1 MEEDM
6 FSRDDFKAAIVNRKL
21 KIYPFEEKNL
31 TGIGYNL
38 STTNFAFS
46 TKQGILLTIHES
58 VTEQGQRFYVIIP
71 PNDTILFFSK
81 EYIAVNEEIAG
92 TFHSKVTCVAQ
103 GLGHNSTTLDPTW
116 KGQLII
122 SVNNPTTKEII
133 FYIDKNGGNILTM
146 LLHKLDTSV
155 TGTNIHD
162 NNKGRCDLLVKHF
175 SDEKRSGKYKEKHL
189 QLKEFVLNE
198 YANSLNGVDMFI
210 EKNEQEDLFSKR
222 VMELKILRDK
232 LKNDEILISE
242 NRYSLGQGGKY
253 VLLRSSDDR
262 KNIEECVIYKYFNF
276 PDNIFEEM
284 DTDEFFNSKVDLL
297 KTIENCLYIIEY
309 ELENINHSR
318 RIMWQNE
325 KVAQFAKESSEL
337 VKLRQK
343 EEKKRKCKFFIGVVI
358 SIGVIGIL
366 LSFGLTKYGA
376 SNIETVVVILA
387 AFFGMALPI
396 YNQLFKTHEEDM

>member
-1 MEEDM
+1 M
-6 FSRDDFKAAIVNRKL
+6 
-21 KIYPFEEKNL
+21 
-31 TGIGYNL
+31 
-38 STTNFAFS
+38 
-46 TKQGILLTIHES
+46 
-58 VTEQGQRFYVIIP
+58 
-71 PNDTILFFSK
+71 ND
-81 EYIAVNEEIAG
+81 
-92 TFHSKVTCVAQ
+92 
-103 GLGHNSTTLDPTW
+103 
-116 KGQLII
+116 
-122 SVNNPTTKEII
+122 
-133 FYIDKNGGNILTM
+133 
-146 LLHKLDTSV
+146 
-155 TGTNIHD
+155 
-162 NNKGRCDLLVKHF
+162 
-175 SDEKRSGKYKEKHL
+175 
-189 QLKEFVLNE
+189 
-198 YANSLNGVDMFI
+198 
-210 EKNEQEDLFSKR
+210 
-222 VMELKILRDK
+222 DK